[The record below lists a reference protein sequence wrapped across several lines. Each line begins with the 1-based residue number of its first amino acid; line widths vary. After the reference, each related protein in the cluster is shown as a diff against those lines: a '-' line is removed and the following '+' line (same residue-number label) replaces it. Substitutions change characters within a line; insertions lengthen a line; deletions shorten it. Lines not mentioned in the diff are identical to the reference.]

1 MAFSLYICLNPTLGC
16 LWTVSS
22 LFYFWICWY
31 AERVPPLSTQA
42 ANNRACAQERQ
53 LPPCNCRC
61 SPQGQGCH
69 HVYCGNNEGSD
80 GNTSLKASLVRSC
93 PIYRLYTYSLFF
105 VIIFVCNN
113 YFYETISKSSDKP
126 IVKAQGEDVQW
137 WRCSRVTAEPFF
149 CSKSNCLENL
159 NSIHFLVIQR
169 HKHGHN

>member
-53 LPPCNCRC
+53 LPPCNCCC
-61 SPQGQGCH
+61 SPEGQGCH

-93 PIYRLYTYSLFF
+93 PIYRLYSYSLFLWSSF
-105 VIIFVCNN
+105 MRWFQKQLLG
-113 YFYETISKSSDKP
+113 KSQQHSLLSDP
-126 IVKAQGEDVQW
+126 KAQAWAQLGYLKQC
-137 WRCSRVTAEPFF
+137 CSGPHLIT
-149 CSKSNCLENL
+149 
-159 NSIHFLVIQR
+159 VICTSQ
-169 HKHGHN
+169 